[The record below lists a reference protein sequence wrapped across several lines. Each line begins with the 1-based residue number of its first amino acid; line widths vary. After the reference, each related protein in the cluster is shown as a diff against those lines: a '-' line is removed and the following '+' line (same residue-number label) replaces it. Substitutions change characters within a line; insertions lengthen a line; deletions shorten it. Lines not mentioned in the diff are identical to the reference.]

1 MKKLLFLLV
10 VFTNTDFSMAQD
22 NKVQKDYILMKEG
35 KMLFI
40 VDQETIIMDQEM
52 VMTNGTI
59 VSILGEVTL
68 RDGITMMMKNGDM
81 MGMDGIFIP
90 KKKMMK
96 IVSKIK

>member
-1 MKKLLFLLV
+1 
-10 VFTNTDFSMAQD
+10 
-22 NKVQKDYILMKEG
+22 
-35 KMLFI
+35 
-40 VDQETIIMDQEM
+40 MDQDI

-81 MGMDGIFIP
+81 MMGWMVFHSE
-90 KKKMMK
+90 KKMMK

>member
-1 MKKLLFLLV
+1 
-10 VFTNTDFSMAQD
+10 MAQD
-22 NKVQKDYILMKEG
+22 NKVQQEKQIQVINAQKDYILMKKG

-40 VDQETIIMDQEM
+40 VNKETIIMDQDM

-68 RDGITMMMKNGDM
+68 RDGITMMFKDGEM
-81 MGMDGIFIP
+81 MDMDGIFIP

-96 IVSKIK
+96 IISKIK